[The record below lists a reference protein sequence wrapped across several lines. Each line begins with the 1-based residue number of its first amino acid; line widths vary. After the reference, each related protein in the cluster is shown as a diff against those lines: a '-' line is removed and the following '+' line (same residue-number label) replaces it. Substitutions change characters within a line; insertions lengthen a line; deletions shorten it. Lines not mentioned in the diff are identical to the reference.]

1 MPVILQSSL
10 PVAPWMAEHTLRL
23 PGTVPIAPGAWLQRD
38 EVFAEQMAYRDD
50 LIAGS
55 EAAVHAMDEG
65 CRPAAEEL
73 LGEVLRHLDGVP
85 GYVRKGNFVRRPD
98 GVEVALTGAPLI
110 AAGRLVQEDLL
121 ILQKPE
127 GAEEHV
133 LTGGILCFP
142 SNWML
147 SEKFGKAL
155 ARIHLPVEHYDE
167 GIARRVQRLFDGL
180 RVETP
185 IMRANLVVYAMHDLY
200 NPRHEFD
207 RHRPEEEGER
217 CIRVERQ
224 VLMRL
229 PVTRAIV
236 FSIHTY
242 MVRPAALSEEQ
253 RRRLM
258 EVRPDLLVRSP
269 RPPVDTTPS
278 SAPASGPGR
287 TGAECDG
294 G

>member
-65 CRPAAEEL
+65 CGPAAEEL

-98 GVEVALTGAPLI
+98 GAEVALTGAPLI

-121 ILQKPE
+121 VLQKPE
-127 GAEEHV
+127 GTEEHV

-258 EVRPDLLVRSP
+258 EVRPDLL
-269 RPPVDTTPS
+269 
-278 SAPASGPGR
+278 AEPASTR
-287 TGAECDG
+287 
-294 G
+294 